1 LFPSEDTAPGRLGTV
16 GAEEEEEEAL
26 FPATGEGGE
35 ETDVEPEDEGG
46 WARSQGLGG
55 DGFI

>member
-1 LFPSEDTAPGRLGTV
+1 MFPSEDTAPGRLGTV

-46 WARSQGLGG
+46 
-55 DGFI
+55 